1 MSTQSRLSS
10 ADNAWLLA
18 LNNAFKN
25 YDFISSPR
33 GMKVREVMGF
43 TSVIDMEEPVITI
56 RERSLSYRLM
66 TGEAVWILNGDDSL
80 AGIVQYNKRMAE
92 FSDDGTSLFGAY
104 GPRVAEQ
111 LDYVINALTKD
122 RDTRQAVMTLW
133 RKNPM
138 PSKDIPCTVALV
150 FQIRENHLHCHVFMR
165 SSDVWLGL
173 PYDIFAFTMIASKVA
188 CDYNDVNDNP
198 VEMGLLH
205 VTAASSHLYDTH
217 WEAARALVGD
227 LPSVRSFDTMPQD
240 LIRNGDW
247 TGILRS
253 LLVSRDFDATNP
265 GFDAPKWNIR
275 PYG

>member
-18 LNNAFKN
+18 LNHALNR
-25 YDFISSPR
+25 YDCVVSPR

-43 TSVIDMEEPVITI
+43 TSVIDMEEPVVTI
-56 RERSLSYRLM
+56 RERALSYRLM
-66 TGEAVWILNGDDSL
+66 TGEAVWILSGDDSL
-80 AGIVQYNKRMAE
+80 AGVVQYNKRMAE
-92 FSDDGTSLFGAY
+92 FSDDGTTLFGAY

-111 LDYVINALTKD
+111 LGYVVNALTMD

-150 FQIRENHLHCHVFMR
+150 FQIRQNHLHCHVFMR

-173 PYDIFAFTMIASKVA
+173 PYDIFAFTMIAAKVA
-188 CDYNDVNDNP
+188 CYYNDGIDTP

-247 TGILRS
+247 AALTESMKICR
-253 LLVSRDFDATNP
+253 DATPSNL
-265 GFDAPKWNIR
+265 DMAEPKWLIR